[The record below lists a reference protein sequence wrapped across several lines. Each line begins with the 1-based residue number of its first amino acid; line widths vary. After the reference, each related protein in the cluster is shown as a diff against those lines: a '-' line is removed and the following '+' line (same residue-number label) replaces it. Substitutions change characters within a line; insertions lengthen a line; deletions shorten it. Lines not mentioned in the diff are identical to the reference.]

1 MSNFSSPWELAK
13 FVIQCV
19 FIAIFIVY
27 VILLIKKKSKA
38 LAVVEILECCLGA
51 GGMVLAFAHLDL

>member
-13 FVIQCV
+13 FIIQCV
-19 FIAIFIVY
+19 FMALFIVY
-27 VILLIKKKSKA
+27 VVLLIKKKSKA
-38 LAVVEILECCLGA
+38 LAVVEIIECLLGA